1 MQCGLPEVQDD
12 KDACLS
18 ASSPAADVPG
28 RWGRW
33 SYRHRG
39 DRTSGRL
46 STTLRAEAHNVQG
59 EPSRPLC
66 SMCQD
71 ECSEATR
78 HPLTG
83 PTPPPAPLYS
93 SWASCSSRAAAA
105 STLASASG
113 LGSARIRTYAG
124 LRPRICNQ
132 EGGTYCQHRHHD
144 TCSHRNGSKPTSMR
158 TPNWVAR

>member
-1 MQCGLPEVQDD
+1 MQRGLPEVQDD

-39 DRTSGRL
+39 NRTSGRL

-66 SMCQD
+66 SMCVKTKRSD
-71 ECSEATR
+71 E
-78 HPLTG
+78 
-83 PTPPPAPLYS
+83 
-93 SWASCSSRAAAA
+93 A
-105 STLASASG
+105 STYRTHPSA
-113 LGSARIRTYAG
+113 GSAVQLLG
-124 LRPRICNQ
+124 KL
-132 EGGTYCQHRHHD
+132 
-144 TCSHRNGSKPTSMR
+144 
-158 TPNWVAR
+158 